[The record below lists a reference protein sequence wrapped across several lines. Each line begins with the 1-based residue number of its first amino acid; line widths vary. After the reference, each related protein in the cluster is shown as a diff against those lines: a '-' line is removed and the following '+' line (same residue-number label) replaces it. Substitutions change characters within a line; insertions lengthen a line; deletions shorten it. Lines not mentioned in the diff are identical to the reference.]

1 MKKPSSCFYSNSD
14 GFIVSGGNFHGEYPA
29 KSLDYLAIGISEL
42 ASISERRMERLVNP
56 TLSNLPAFLVE
67 KGGLNSGFM
76 IAHCT
81 SAALVSENKVLVHP
95 ASCDSISTS
104 SAKEDHVSM
113 GGFAAR
119 KAIQVVENVE
129 KALAIELLAACQG
142 LEFHRPLRTTEG
154 LEEVFNMVRSEV
166 KKLDE
171 DRVMNTDIDKVTEML
186 KSGKLWNVILP
197 HLEPFEGTSINGV
210 H

>member
-1 MKKPSSCFYSNSD
+1 
-14 GFIVSGGNFHGEYPA
+14 
-29 KSLDYLAIGISEL
+29 
-42 ASISERRMERLVNP
+42 
-56 TLSNLPAFLVE
+56 
-67 KGGLNSGFM
+67 M

-129 KALAIELLAACQG
+129 KALAIELLAACQA
-142 LEFHRPLRTTEG
+142 LEFHRPLKTTEG
-154 LEEVFNMVRSEV
+154 LEEIFNMVRSEV

-171 DRVMNTDIDKVTEML
+171 DRIMNTDIDKVTKM
-186 KSGKLWNVILP
+186 
-197 HLEPFEGTSINGV
+197 
-210 H
+210 